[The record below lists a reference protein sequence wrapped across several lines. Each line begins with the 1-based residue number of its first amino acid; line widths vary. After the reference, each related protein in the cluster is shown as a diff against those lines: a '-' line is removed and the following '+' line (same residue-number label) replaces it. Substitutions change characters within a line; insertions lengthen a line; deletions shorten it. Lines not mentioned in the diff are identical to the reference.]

1 MTVCCCTVLVT
12 ITSMV
17 TVIIMV
23 MVLRI
28 MVLMLMVVVVNTIVK
43 LMSMMSKRENKK
55 GWPGARLNEANL
67 SLMRPLLFS
76 DTSCKTLSFVNIK
89 VEIFGSK
96 LFYRQFYFH
105 IKISCLYATGNLIPH
120 KMSPSHLLDLINSL
134 HSNFA
139 CSKIQSGAI

>member
-12 ITSMV
+12 IKSMV

-23 MVLRI
+23 

-43 LMSMMSKRENKK
+43 LMSMMLKRENKK

-96 LFYRQFYFH
+96 LFHRQFYFH
-105 IKISCLYATGNLIPH
+105 INISCLYAARNLIPH

-134 HSNFA
+134 HSNFV

>member
-12 ITSMV
+12 IKSMV

-23 MVLRI
+23 

-96 LFYRQFYFH
+96 LFHRQFYFH
-105 IKISCLYATGNLIPH
+105 INISCLYAARNLIPH

-134 HSNFA
+134 HSNFV